1 MGVHQNFVKGVR
13 AQDGWTPAAEFV
25 AWAVGVAGVVCRR
38 TNGEGDE
45 IERER
50 DRFGG

>member
-1 MGVHQNFVKGVR
+1 MDVKGVR
-13 AQDGWTPAAEFV
+13 AQDGWTPATEFV
-25 AWAVGVAGVVCRR
+25 AWAVGIAGVVCRR

-50 DRFGG
+50 